1 MPKQNNTSYSACMS
15 ELHARYSDRGVK
27 ASAGRE
33 AAGQIK
39 REASGPNAYLIS
51 RVSRNADS
59 TAYRNGEFNGQKYM
73 TSGDFLKYYN
83 NRKTVGGAYARPV
96 VQSGDKAQT
105 KEFRRAPQVND
116 LSRQPA
122 RNPADTGRISAV
134 RQSGTITMP
143 ASKAANFDPN
153 AETIVLPSVK
163 EQKSLRG
170 RINRLVKKWFP
181 KEDKKEETAT
191 FKRNVPVAAIGL
203 IVSASLA
210 MTMIIGS
217 SVMAS
222 EANVEVSDLKYD
234 ISLLKEEGA
243 TLEERLSRKENLA
256 EIKDYATNH
265 LGMISKDYVSSE
277 YLSLSGDDS
286 VENYEKD
293 ENVDVDLSTLLS
305 GIFGN

>member
-1 MPKQNNTSYSACMS
+1 MPKQNNTSYNACMS

-33 AAGQIK
+33 AAGQMK

-59 TAYRNGEFNGQKYM
+59 AAYRNGEFNGQKYM

-83 NRKTVGGAYARPV
+83 NRKTVGGYARPV

-122 RNPADTGRISAV
+122 RNPADTGRMSAV
-134 RQSGTITMP
+134 KQSGTVTMP
-143 ASKAANFDPN
+143 ASKASRFDPN

-163 EQKSLRG
+163 EQKSLRS
-170 RINRLVKKWFP
+170 RINRLVRKWFP
-181 KEDKKEETAT
+181 KEDKKEETTT

-234 ISLLKEEGA
+234 ISVLKEEGE

-256 EIKDYATNH
+256 EIKDYATNQ
-265 LGMISKDYVSSE
+265 LGMISKDYVASE
-277 YLSLSGDDS
+277 YLALSGDDS
-286 VENYEKD
+286 VESYEED
-293 ENVDVDLSTLLS
+293 EGVNVDLSTLLS